1 LPDGHPLGVPASPS
15 LTAVRSLI
23 SASDVVLAIGTELG
37 PTDYDMYGRAGF
49 RIPGKLVRIDI
60 EADQLVRNAA
70 PDLRLHG
77 DAAAIVPLLVDRLG
91 SEAAH
96 RDGRKRVAETRRAAF
111 EELSPAM
118 RRQVE
123 FLAEIRAALPGAVIV
138 GDSTQPVYA
147 GNLFHAADQ
156 PAGWFNSATG
166 YGTLGYA
173 LSAAIGAKLGAPERP
188 VVCLAGD
195 GGLQFTLA
203 ELGSAMDARTPI
215 IVLVWNNRGYG
226 EIKDYMQAR
235 GIAPEGVDLTTPDF
249 CAIAS
254 AYGLAAERL
263 KTRQALGGL
272 LKAAAVRPI
281 PTLIEIDEAVV
292 MSAT

>member
-1 LPDGHPLGVPASPS
+1 
-15 LTAVRSLI
+15 
-23 SASDVVLAIGTELG
+23 
-37 PTDYDMYGRAGF
+37 
-49 RIPGKLVRIDI
+49 
-60 EADQLVRNAA
+60 
-70 PDLRLHG
+70 
-77 DAAAIVPLLVDRLG
+77 
-91 SEAAH
+91 
-96 RDGRKRVAETRRAAF
+96 
-111 EELSPAM
+111 M

-123 FLAEIRAALPGAVIV
+123 FLAEIRAALPGVVIV

-147 GNLFHAADQ
+147 GNLFHAADR

-173 LSAAIGAKLGAPERP
+173 LPAAIGAKLGAPERP

-195 GGLQFTLA
+195 GGLQFSLG

-235 GIAPEGVDLTTPDF
+235 GITPEGVDLTTPDF
-249 CAIAS
+249 CAIAG

-263 KTRQALGGL
+263 EEPSGLGGL
-272 LKAAAVRPI
+272 LKAAAARPI
-281 PTLIEIDEAVV
+281 PTLIEIDAAII
-292 MSAT
+292 MSGS

>member
-1 LPDGHPLGVPASPS
+1 
-15 LTAVRSLI
+15 
-23 SASDVVLAIGTELG
+23 
-37 PTDYDMYGRAGF
+37 MYGRAGF

-173 LSAAIGAKLGAPERP
+173 LSAAIGAKLGAPEGP